1 MVKIGTTKTA
11 KALQQL
17 RSFLLAIAM
26 SLTATVGAQEAMPA
40 SLDDQAALFTRCSGM
55 RTAIGVQKKHIA
67 FGQSVPTEDAV
78 RRAVTSRLRSA
89 RLFNDQEADLL
100 LHVQV
105 HVVGSAFSIDVE
117 LKKRVT
123 DELYSDELYSDLYF
137 LATSWETSSTGAHG
151 NSSSYIISS
160 LGGALDH
167 FIDEYLR
174 VNEKDC

>member
-1 MVKIGTTKTA
+1 
-11 KALQQL
+11 
-17 RSFLLAIAM
+17 M

-40 SLDDQAALFTRCSGM
+40 SLDDQFALFTRCSRM
-55 RTAIGVQKKHIA
+55 STTIGVQKKHIA

-123 DELYSDELYSDLYF
+123 DELYSDLYF
-137 LATSWETSSTGAHG
+137 LSTSWETGSTGTHG

>member
-1 MVKIGTTKTA
+1 VVKIGTTKTA

-17 RSFLLAIAM
+17 CSFLLATAM

-55 RTAIGVQKKHIA
+55 RTAIGVQKSNIV

-100 LHVQV
+100 LYVQV

-123 DELYSDELYSDLYF
+123 DELYSDLSF
-137 LATSWETSSTGAHG
+137 LATSWKTGSTGTHG
-151 NSSSYIISS
+151 DGSSYIISS